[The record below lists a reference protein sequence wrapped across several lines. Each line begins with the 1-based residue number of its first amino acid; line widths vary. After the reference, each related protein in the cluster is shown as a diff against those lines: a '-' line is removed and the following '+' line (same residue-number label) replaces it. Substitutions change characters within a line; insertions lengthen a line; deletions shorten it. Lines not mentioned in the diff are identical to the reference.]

1 MQKIDETKYK
11 NELMTKLYTIWE
23 DKTIPLVYRQWVR
36 QVAIYI
42 MRKEENESTGSNENR
57 A

>member
-42 MRKEENESTGSNENR
+42 MRKERNK
-57 A
+57 